1 MNLIIR
7 WDRKAI
13 QQFADAIEY
22 IEEDS
27 LISADK
33 FKQEI
38 LKNWMSFFYN
48 LKDIKLINLKIR
60 MMAVSALSKYLITEY
75 HIVIFQ
81 IKYVSSV

>member
-22 IEEDS
+22 IKEDS

-38 LKNWMSFFYN
+38 LK
-48 LKDIKLINLKIR
+48 KLDDL
-60 MMAVSALSKYLITEY
+60 LL
-75 HIVIFQ
+75 Q
-81 IKYVSSV
+81 P